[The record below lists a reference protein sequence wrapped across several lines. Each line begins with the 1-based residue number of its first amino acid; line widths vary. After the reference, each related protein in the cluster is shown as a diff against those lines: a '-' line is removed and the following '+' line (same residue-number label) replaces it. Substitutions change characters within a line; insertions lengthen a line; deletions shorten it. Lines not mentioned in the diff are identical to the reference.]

1 MIERLADRAVAVRA
15 DHQLVAGAKR
25 QRAEHGGY
33 AFGHVAHPRRAGRV
47 DAEERGRA
55 LPRRR
60 NQPGNLDAI
69 EPVRIAFRAL
79 APRRGGLPDGDRRDT
94 ERTVIE
100 VEDVGIEAEGL
111 QECSVHEPILPSRAT
126 IPSVHPVLHAAR

>member
-25 QRAEHGGY
+25 QRAEHGGH

-55 LPRRR
+55 LSRRR

-111 QECSVHEPILPSRAT
+111 QECSVHEPILPSRA
-126 IPSVHPVLHAAR
+126 S

>member
-1 MIERLADRAVAVRA
+1 M
-15 DHQLVAGAKR
+15 
-25 QRAEHGGY
+25 
-33 AFGHVAHPRRAGRV
+33 PRNA
-47 DAEERGRA
+47 AA
-55 LPRRR
+55 PSPRRR
-60 NQPGNLDAI
+60 HQPGNLDAI

-111 QECSVHEPILPSRAT
+111 QECSVHEPILPSRALNH
-126 IPSVHPVLHAAR
+126 SLVRSSRAQHADVHHG